1 MPQGIRDRVAVA
13 GVGCTPFGERWDDNA
28 ANLLAD
34 ACFEAFDDAG
44 IQPGDVDAIWVG
56 SLYPFTGLSGGI
68 AVDALKLFGKP
79 ATHVE
84 NFCASG
90 LDAFRNACYAVA
102 AGICDVALACG
113 VEKILDQG
121 SAGLPTDILG
131 AHPVM
136 GSVSAPAVFALAATR
151 AMEAWGWTREDLA
164 AVAVKNH
171 DNGTDH
177 PKAHFRRQVSVDQVL
192 GAPCIAYPLGRLDAC
207 GVSDGAAAV
216 VVTRPE
222 VARDLAH
229 KDDFCWVKAVQLSV
243 HTGWP
248 VYKSDFD
255 YLGFPATRQAA
266 RQAYEEAGITDPRGQ
281 IGLAEVHDCFTI
293 TELLNIGDLDLCDQ
307 ADAAAFV
314 REGLANVD
322 GETPVNASGGLKSF
336 GHPIGATGCRMIYE
350 VTRQLQDRADGRQVK
365 DASFGLAHNLGG
377 QGSAVAVG
385 ILGANDTGPRS

>member
-1 MPQGIRDRVAVA
+1 MTQGIRDRAAIA
-13 GVGCTPFGERWDDNA
+13 GVGCTPFGEHWESGTSDM
-28 ANLLAD
+28 LAD
-34 ACFEAFDDAG
+34 ACFQAFDDAG
-44 IQPGDVDAIWVG
+44 VQPSDVDAIWVG
-56 SLYPFTGLSGGI
+56 SLYPFTGLSGAM
-68 AVDALKLFGKP
+68 AVDALKMFGKP

-113 VEKILDQG
+113 VEKILDQ
-121 SAGLPTDILG
+121 SSSGLPLDVLG

-151 AMEAWGWTREDLA
+151 AMEEWGWTREDLA

-171 DNGTDH
+171 DNGADH
-177 PKAHFRRQVSVDQVL
+177 PLAHFRRQVTVDQVL
-192 GAPCIAYPLGRLDAC
+192 CSPCLAAPLGRLDAC

-222 VARDLAH
+222 IARDLAH
-229 KDDFCWVKAVQLSV
+229 KDDFTWVKAVQLSV

-266 RQAYEEAGITDPRGQ
+266 TQAYAEAGITTPRAD

-293 TELLNIGDLDLCDQ
+293 TELLNIGDLGLCDQ
-307 ADAAAFV
+307 SEAAAFV
-314 REGLANVD
+314 NDGRANFD
-322 GETPVNASGGLKSF
+322 GEIPINPSGGLKSF

-350 VTRQLQDRADGRQVK
+350 VTRQLQGRADGRQVK

-377 QGSAVAVG
+377 QGSAVAVAV
-385 ILGANDTGPRS
+385 LGANDTGP

>member
-1 MPQGIRDRVAVA
+1 MTQGIRDRAAIA
-13 GVGCTPFGERWDDNA
+13 GVGCTPFGEHWEAGPSDM
-28 ANLLAD
+28 LAD
-34 ACFEAFDDAG
+34 ACFEAFSDAG
-44 IQPGDVDAIWVG
+44 VEPSDVDAIWVG
-56 SLYPFTGLSGGI
+56 SLYPFTGLSGGM

-102 AGICDVALACG
+102 AGVCDVALACG
-113 VEKILDQG
+113 VEKILDQ
-121 SAGLPTDILG
+121 SASGLPLDVLG

-171 DNGTDH
+171 DNGADH

-192 GAPCIAYPLGRLDAC
+192 GSPCLAWPLGRLDAC
-207 GVSDGAAAV
+207 GVSDGAAAAV
-216 VVTRPE
+216 ITRPE
-222 VARDLAH
+222 LAAELPH
-229 KDDFCWVKAVQLSV
+229 KDDFPWVKAVQLSV

-248 VYKSDFD
+248 VYKSDVD

-266 RQAYEEAGITDPRGQ
+266 RQAYEEAGITDPRAD

-293 TELLNIGDLDLCDQ
+293 TELLNIGDLGLCDQ
-307 ADAAAFV
+307 PEAAAFV
-314 REGLANVD
+314 NDGRANFD
-322 GETPVNASGGLKSF
+322 GEIPVNASGGLKSF

-350 VTRQLQDRADGRQVK
+350 VTRQLQERADGRQVK

-377 QGSAVAVG
+377 QGSAVAVT
-385 ILGANDTGPRS
+385 ILGANDTGP